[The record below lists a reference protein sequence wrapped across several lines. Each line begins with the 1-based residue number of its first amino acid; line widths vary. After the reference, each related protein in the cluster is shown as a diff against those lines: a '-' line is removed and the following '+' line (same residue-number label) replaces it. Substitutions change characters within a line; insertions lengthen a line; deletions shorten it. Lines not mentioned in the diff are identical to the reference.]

1 MFKNLKSLFIIE
13 DEAAAKPGKAKAE
26 KLTPTPKQETAP
38 GPEIQE
44 SVEGEPGK
52 VTRKFMDVLFKA
64 MEQQNIEGFDYL
76 EFKQSLASLSKMP
89 MDEPT
94 RYRSAYAMAQTMGAK
109 PDRLLETAQHYINVL
124 KKEEH
129 KFEIALAAQQE
140 KQVGSKLQKI
150 KDLELVVKNKSE
162 KIKALTLEI
171 EQHQK
176 QVGAL
181 KNQISGASS
190 KMETTKN
197 DFIASYN
204 ALVSQIHSDLENMKK
219 YLK

>member
-13 DEAAAKPGKAKAE
+13 EEEETKTKKAKPQKNPVA
-26 KLTPTPKQETAP
+26 AP
-38 GPEIQE
+38 SESSSGPEIQE
-44 SVEGEPGK
+44 STAGEPGK

-64 MEQQNIEGFDYL
+64 MEQQNIDGFDYL
-76 EFKQSLASLSKMP
+76 EYKQSLASLSKMP

-109 PDRLLETAQHYINVL
+109 PEHLVQTAQHYIDVL
-124 KKEEH
+124 KTEEH
-129 KFEIALAAQQE
+129 KFEQALAAQQQ
-140 KQVGSKLQKI
+140 KQVGNKNQKI
-150 KDLELVVKNKSE
+150 KDLELVVKNKAE
-162 KIKALTLEI
+162 KIKALTQEI

-176 QVGAL
+176 QMADL
-181 KNQISGASS
+181 KTQITKASA

-204 ALVSQIHSDLENMKK
+204 ALVSQINSDLENMKK